1 MFSVELYRTTIAI
14 FTFYFSCFRGPA
26 GVRAQALNSEG
37 ALVDDFVFD
46 KGEGEIGS
54 RILHIRNSPSPAAT
68 SSLAIANMVVDKV
81 DNTFQL

>member
-1 MFSVELYRTTIAI
+1 M
-14 FTFYFSCFRGPA
+14 
-26 GVRAQALNSEG
+26 
-37 ALVDDFVFD
+37 DDFVFD

-81 DNTFQL
+81 DNTFQLWVSAIEPNKENGDGKQS